1 MDIARTV
8 LPPTEPVKKK
18 EISLSEDIWQVPKLN
33 QRCQM
38 HYSFITRCFSLLI
51 FTRQCSSQDVAFR
64 TLPGQDANVSR
75 ISVEEDIHLILNA
88 EPGVGEGRR

>member
-1 MDIARTV
+1 
-8 LPPTEPVKKK
+8 
-18 EISLSEDIWQVPKLN
+18 
-33 QRCQM
+33 M

-75 ISVEEDIHLILNA
+75 ISVAEDIHPILNQGSGRGGG
-88 EPGVGEGRR
+88 EQCVHKSEEDSCHIPHGVRVRPSG